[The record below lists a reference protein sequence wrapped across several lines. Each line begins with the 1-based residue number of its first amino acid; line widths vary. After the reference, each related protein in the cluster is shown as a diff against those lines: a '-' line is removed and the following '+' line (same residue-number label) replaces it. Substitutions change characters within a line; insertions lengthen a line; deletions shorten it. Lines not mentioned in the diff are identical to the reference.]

1 MPKIDI
7 LNIAGEKVSDTE
19 LCEDIFNI
27 KVNEDAVHT
36 MVVNQLAN
44 KRQGTQS
51 AKTRSEVRGGGRK
64 PWRQKG
70 SGRARHGSSRS
81 PLWVG
86 GGVVFAPKPRDYS
99 YKTPRKIKRLALKSV
114 LTNKAQTGQLVVVDD
129 LALEA
134 ISTKKANEILN
145 TLTEGKKAFV
155 VTAEH
160 DDTVYRSFR
169 NIARCKVSEASLINV
184 YDLVHHDYLV
194 LTKDALAK
202 IEEVFS

>member
-7 LNIAGEKVSDTE
+7 LNIAGEKVSDVT
-19 LCEDIFNI
+19 LSEDIFDI
-27 KVNEDAVHT
+27 EVNEDAVHT

-99 YKTPRKIKRLALKSV
+99 YKTPKKIRRLALKSV
-114 LTNKAQTGQLVVVDD
+114 LTSKVQNDQLVIIDD
-129 LALEA
+129 LTMDE

-145 TLTEGKKAFV
+145 TLTDGKKAFV
-155 VTAEH
+155 VTKDH
-160 DDTVYRSFR
+160 DETIYRSFR
-169 NIARCKVSEASLINV
+169 NLGKVKVSEASLINV
-184 YDLVHHDYLV
+184 YDLVNHDFLV
-194 LTKDALAK
+194 LTTDALEK